1 MNEKFL
7 KNSNSE
13 ATTLKRYNIIEK
25 YILKGKINEM
35 KQKINVIKKLN
46 KIPLILKKMKMIKSK
61 FENFEKYLKIKN
73 NEIEDNLI
81 MKKKKIERRTKKRVK
96 IKKILEKVNNK
107 KLEILKKEFKVFDF
121 ERKFEGKNK
130 KIYFLF
136 KKKIDSEFFK

>member
-81 MKKKKIERRTKKRVK
+81 MKKKK
-96 IKKILEKVNNK
+96 N
-107 KLEILKKEFKVFDF
+107 
-121 ERKFEGKNK
+121 RKKNK
-130 KIYFLF
+130 K
-136 KKKIDSEFFK
+136 KSKN